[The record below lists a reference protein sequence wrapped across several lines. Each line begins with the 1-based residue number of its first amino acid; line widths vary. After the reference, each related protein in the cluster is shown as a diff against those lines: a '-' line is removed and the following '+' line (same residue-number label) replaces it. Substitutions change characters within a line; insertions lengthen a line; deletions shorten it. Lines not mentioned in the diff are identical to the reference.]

1 MILAIVTIDTWENAE
16 RISNILLDE
25 KLSACIN
32 IIPGVKSIY
41 IWQGE
46 KKSDDEVIMLIKT
59 EKNKFPDLVKRIKEL
74 HPYELPEIIGIP
86 INYGLPEYLE
96 WVKDSL
102 Q

>member
-1 MILAIVTIDTWENAE
+1 MILTIVTIDSLENAE
-16 RISNILLDE
+16 KIANVLLDE
-25 KLSACIN
+25 KLCACVN
-32 IIPGVKSIY
+32 IIPETKSIY

-46 KKSDDEVIMLIKT
+46 KKVEREVIMLIKT
-59 EKNKFPDLVKRIKEL
+59 DKNKFPELIKRIKEL

-96 WVKDSL
+96 WIKSSL

>member
-1 MILAIVTIDTWENAE
+1 MILTVVTIDSLENAE
-16 RISNILLDE
+16 KIANVLLDE
-25 KLSACIN
+25 ELCACVN
-32 IIPGVKSIY
+32 IIPEAKSIY

-46 KKSDDEVIMLIKT
+46 KKVEREVIMLIKT
-59 EKNKFPDLVKRIKEL
+59 DKSKFSELVKRIREL

-96 WVKDSL
+96 WIKSSL

>member
-59 EKNKFPDLVKRIKEL
+59 EKKKFPDLVKRIKEL

>member
-16 RISNILLDE
+16 RITNILLDE